1 MYRYKKKYYTVMT
14 RINLGGLL
22 LMIKN
27 IYDTLSKN
35 NLNEAFQL
43 ISNYEKELCN
53 NSIYWC
59 LRGDLC
65 CLLNEFSMALSC
77 YEKSISLNILNTI
90 PFSRIIDIQKGY
102 QNFEQVEYYTHTL
115 NSVRNSLYA
124 KISQHIAKDLNLSTH
139 NDNLVL
145 INDNLS
151 SINKTIYYLK
161 DDFLIS
167 NNDCI
172 PIPYYFDKDND
183 FYKNSTI
190 LIPLNSDYIRTVNKL
205 ISYGVENFTVILLH
219 NRKLYNIEINKESI
233 EKIKKYDRDNTIVFH
248 ILNEGDSNVFGLYNN
263 IPANFKNKYNRVIL
277 RGTKDYNLF
286 NMVFIPLIASIS
298 VSGHELFINYPCP
311 QLMHNIEVGHGSMP
325 LKACGALDK
334 IPNFAFS
341 PDNYKKVDTLC
352 VLSQTDLILW
362 RAFTEMH
369 PSKILISGTP
379 RTDTLINSNGK
390 LNLERL
396 LNMKLKNKK
405 VIFNMP
411 TFHNHENSGRVNGDS
426 SLSDFIKIP
435 NFNYKEF
442 DKFLGEN
449 NYICIL
455 KVHHAE
461 QSLISKKNKL
471 NNFKNIYAI
480 SNLDL
485 QKHNLDLYEILNAG
499 DLLITDYSTVYSDFL
514 FMNKPIVFTNYDIE
528 EYRANRGIALEPY
541 DFWTAGPKVQNQN
554 NLQQEISNSL
564 TDKDYY
570 LEKRKELKSVF
581 FKYDDNNSSKRIWEH
596 IDLIA
601 NKK

>member
-1 MYRYKKKYYTVMT
+1 
-14 RINLGGLL
+14 
-22 LMIKN
+22 MIKN

-35 NLNEAFQL
+35 NLNEAFEL
-43 ISNYEKELCN
+43 ISTHEKELCN
-53 NSIYWC
+53 NPIYWC

-65 CLLNEFSMALSC
+65 CLLNEFEIALNC
-77 YEKSISLNILNTI
+77 YEKSLTLNILNTI
-90 PFSRIIDIQKGY
+90 PFSRLLDLQKGFNNLD
-102 QNFEQVEYYTHTL
+102 QAEYYTNTL
-115 NSVRNSLYA
+115 NSVRKNLHTKLLHY
-124 KISQHIAKDLNLSTH
+124 ITEDLNLSIDDDTLSIIKK
-139 NDNLVL
+139 NLT
-145 INDNLS
+145 

-167 NNDCI
+167 NDNCI

-190 LIPLNSDYIRTVNKL
+190 LLPLNLDYVENVNKL
-205 ISYGVENFTVILLH
+205 INYGIENFTVIFLY
-219 NRKLYNIEINKESI
+219 NGELYNIELNKQTLEI
-233 EKIKKYDRDNTIVFH
+233 IKKNDRNKTIVFH

-263 IPANFKNKYNRVIL
+263 IPHNLKNKYNKIL
-277 RGTKDYNLF
+277 LKGIEDYNIF
-286 NMVFIPLIASIS
+286 NMAFIPLMASIS

-311 QLMHNIEVGHGSMP
+311 KLMYNIEVGHGSMP
-325 LKACGALDK
+325 IKSCGALDK

-341 PDNYKKVDTLC
+341 PNNYKKVDTLC

-362 RAFTEMH
+362 RAFTEIDA
-369 PSKILISGTP
+369 SKILISGTP

-390 LNLERL
+390 SNLEKL
-396 LNMKLKNKK
+396 LNTKLKNKK
-405 VIFNMP
+405 IIFNMP
-411 TFHNHENSGRVNGDS
+411 TFHTHENSGRINGDS
-426 SLSDFIKIP
+426 SLNGFMKMP

-461 QSLISKKNKL
+461 QGLISKKNKL

-485 QKHNLDLYEILNAG
+485 QKRNLDLYEILNAG
-499 DLLITDYSTVYSDFL
+499 DLLITDYSTIYSDFL
-514 FMNKPIVFTNYDIE
+514 FMNKPIVFTNYDID

-541 DFWTAGPKVQNQN
+541 DFWTAGPKVQTQID
-554 NLQQEISNSL
+554 LQQEIFNSL
-564 TDKDYY
+564 NNKDYY